1 MRILRGAVVVLAV
14 VAAVLAEAG
23 VAGAQGRCGGL
34 LQPACPPP
42 PPPPPPPELPAAATV
57 TLTPASASRRID
69 SKRNVRLH
77 GAVSGVP
84 DPQGLFVELRQRV
97 AAYGSRALVQP
108 LVAQVKPDG
117 TFEFELLPSV
127 TVDVQAVLRAGERA
141 SGQSPV
147 RRVLVRSIQHLSISS
162 ISATRGRFVL
172 TSVGPSSVALATGK
186 VAPRAGSARLGYLYL
201 IAKGGRFALRIGHG
215 RVRDGACAT
224 RCKRSA
230 IGFFPI
236 TPAIV
241 RERRNYLACA
251 RTSLF
256 LGVQDAAVSPDC
268 GKRRITLARPRAT

>member
-1 MRILRGAVVVLAV
+1 M
-14 VAAVLAEAG
+14 
-23 VAGAQGRCGGL
+23 
-34 LQPACPPP
+34 
-42 PPPPPPPELPAAATV
+42 
-57 TLTPASASRRID
+57 
-69 SKRNVRLH
+69 H
-77 GAVSGVP
+77 GAVSGIP

-97 AAYGSRALVQP
+97 TDYGSRALVEP
-108 LVAQVKPDG
+108 LLTQVKADG
-117 TFEFELLPSV
+117 TFEFALLPRV

-147 RRVLVRSIQHLSISS
+147 RRVIVRSVQHLSIGS

-172 TSVGPSSVALATGK
+172 TSVGPSSVVLATGK
-186 VAPRAGSARLGYLYL
+186 IAPRAGSARLGYLYL

-224 RCKRSA
+224 LCKRSV

-268 GKRRITLARPRAT
+268 GKRRIMLARPRAT